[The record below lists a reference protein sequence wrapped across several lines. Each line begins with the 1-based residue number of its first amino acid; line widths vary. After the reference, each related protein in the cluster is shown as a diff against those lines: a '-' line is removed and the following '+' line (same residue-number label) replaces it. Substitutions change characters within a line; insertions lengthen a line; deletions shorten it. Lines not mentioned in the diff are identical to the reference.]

1 MYCYLIIRILRS
13 NRKDMQTQSRN
24 QNRRQTAFRL
34 DKELLFYLNR
44 KAKSQGKT
52 LNALVEETLWREVKE
67 DMDGWP
73 IIKEPIIIS
82 DEVKSMS
89 LGIKFTPEEIAAD
102 ERLAYLLSK

>member
-1 MYCYLIIRILRS
+1 
-13 NRKDMQTQSRN
+13 MQTQSRN
-24 QNRRQTAFRL
+24 HNRRQTAFRL

-52 LNALVEETLWREVKE
+52 LNALVEETLRREVKE

>member
-1 MYCYLIIRILRS
+1 
-13 NRKDMQTQSRN
+13 MQTQSRN
-24 QNRRQTAFRL
+24 QKRRQTAFRL

-52 LNALVEETLWREVKE
+52 LNALVEEALRREVRE